1 MIIREMLGPM
11 FGSHLQSCP
20 SAAKSR
26 QQACQKGRDAKQI
39 VPLPLHSL
47 DISSSY
53 SSTMA
58 FSEPS
63 GRLGTVGLFRAQKMT
78 PEGSNFNSGQLTC
91 SFPCVLRFWR
101 LYLCVPIAHN
111 ITKELMGG
119 ASSSLLSIY
128 FNLILR
134 SMQRA
139 SALESFGTHCM

>member
-58 FSEPS
+58 FSEP
-63 GRLGTVGLFRAQKMT
+63 LGFRFMGLPSARFRWLFDGNKNSASNTNNNKKKMIASNSKMLRIVRRTSMEVPNNEMSNVPNGVNTVK
-78 PEGSNFNSGQLTC
+78 C
-91 SFPCVLRFWR
+91 C
-101 LYLCVPIAHN
+101 
-111 ITKELMGG
+111 K
-119 ASSSLLSIY
+119 
-128 FNLILR
+128 
-134 SMQRA
+134 
-139 SALESFGTHCM
+139 